1 MPITSKVSIEAKIR
15 DIKEL
20 EKKVEVSLA
29 EKLAELVKTNFEI
42 GYFTLD
48 LSYKPELELTER

>member
-1 MPITSKVSIEAKIR
+1 MPITGKVSIEVKIR

-29 EKLAELVKTNFEI
+29 EKLARLIKTNFE
-42 GYFTLD
+42 
-48 LSYKPELELTER
+48 